1 MYLYTDSIVD
11 FWNFTRNAPKVAYSY
26 RQVRTEL
33 MKIASK
39 LELSR
44 LEPAVRQMVEPR
56 PSLNLDFHVA
66 FDDPAFFHDGDVIAQ
81 LEDDQ
86 VKVHSALMCA
96 RCPFFEGLFMGRAGG
111 RWLAGRENTEN
122 IVVDLKHISSKT
134 FKLVLRHLYCDSGAE
149 LFDDVVSVV
158 DVDDFLETVIDVL
171 AAANELMLDR
181 LSQICQSVAG
191 RFVNARNVCSLLNAI
206 SPSSVGEFKDAGLEY
221 LCLNL
226 EAMLQGHFLNELDED
241 LLEELDEVVRAN
253 QLACMPFAKSGRAE
267 ILLHERHP
275 ELASLIDRNRQAKI
289 DSVVLRTKFSDMAT
303 FAPGSLGDDFATSP
317 MQQKARRR
325 SSTAVKVDADR
336 PSLKAKAS
344 TKDMMFDM
352 DEELDSNTSPRESPS
367 IRPMMASRAH
377 DLLAQNTPPVEDTW
391 YSSRG
396 KVIPS
401 PRLAP
406 QSSTSGAITPRTPR
420 SPEMN
425 GKTPPSGKPYTLT
438 PLAARSSGLKDI
450 MAQAASGRESSLT
463 QGLAAAK
470 SSLSDIPAPF
480 SLPAPKLSQMSQK
493 DRKRMQHLQQSA
505 STSPKSA
512 AAKVETPSFS
522 WQTVSAQKKTGLKD
536 VLESELSNNAAA
548 KAATLRS
555 ASTPHLTMRQT
566 VSNPKSP
573 APPVK
578 TMTGP
583 GSRTVSESQPKSATP
598 STISQFSN
606 SKPIP
611 HSIRHQPPPEQV
623 LGLSMSEIVAHQLA
637 EKDLIKEAAAKR
649 DLQEIQAEQEFQLW
663 WEAESARVQE
673 AEQRAAAGPAKA
685 SKKPRQRGG
694 GRGRGGKGKGHGKA
708 AAAEGSADAAAK

>member
-1 MYLYTDSIVD
+1 MYTDTIVD
-11 FWNFTRNAPKVAYSY
+11 FWHFTRSAPKVAYSY

-39 LELSR
+39 LELVR

-56 PSLNLDFHVA
+56 PSLNLDFHIA
-66 FDDPAFFHDGDVIAQ
+66 FDDPAFFYDGDVIAQ

-86 VKVHSALMCA
+86 VKMHSALVCA
-96 RCPFFEGLFMGRAGG
+96 RCPFFAGLFMGRAGG
-111 RWLAGRENTEN
+111 RWLAGRDQAEN
-122 IVVDLKHISSKT
+122 IVVDLNHISSKT
-134 FKLVLRHLYCDSGAE
+134 FKLVLRHLYCDTGAE

-206 SPSSVGEFKDAGLEY
+206 SPSSVAEFKDAGLEY

-226 EAMLQGHFLNELDED
+226 EAMLQGHHLNELDED

-253 QLACMPFAKSGRAE
+253 QLASMPFAKSGRAE
-267 ILLHERHP
+267 MLLHERHP

-325 SSTAVKVDADR
+325 SSTAVKVDTDR
-336 PSLKAKAS
+336 PSLRAKAS
-344 TKDMMFDM
+344 TKDMIFDM
-352 DEELDSNTSPRESPS
+352 DEELDSSASPRESPS
-367 IRPMMASRAH
+367 IRPMASPRTQATPS
-377 DLLAQNTPPVEDTW
+377 QNTPPVEDTW
-391 YSSRG
+391 YDSRG
-396 KVIPS
+396 KMLPS
-401 PRLAP
+401 PRLVP
-406 QSSTSGAITPRTPR
+406 QSSTPRAVTPRTPR
-420 SPEMN
+420 SPEMA
-425 GKTPPSGKPYTLT
+425 GKLPNSGKPWTLT
-438 PLAARSSGLKDI
+438 PLASRSSGLKDI
-450 MAQAASGRESSLT
+450 MAQTASSRESSLT

-470 SSLSDIPAPF
+470 GSLSDIPAPF

-493 DRKRMQHLQQSA
+493 DRKRMQHLQQTA
-505 STSPKSA
+505 STSPKTA
-512 AAKVETPSFS
+512 AAHVEPTPFS
-522 WQTVSAQKKTGLKD
+522 WQTVTAHKKPGLKD
-536 VLESELSNNAAA
+536 VLESEMSNAAA
-548 KAATLRS
+548 KGTTSRS

-573 APPVK
+573 TPPAK
-578 TMTGP
+578 TITGP
-583 GSRTVSESQPKSATP
+583 GSRSVSESKPQAATP

-623 LGLSMSEIVAHQLA
+623 LGLSMSEIVAHQMA

-649 DLQEIQAEQEFQLW
+649 DLQEIQAEQEFQMW

-673 AEQRAAAGPAKA
+673 AEQRAAAGPTKGT
-685 SKKPRQRGG
+685 KKSRPRG
-694 GRGRGGKGKGHGKA
+694 GRGRGGKGREGNGKA
-708 AAAEGSADAAAK
+708 AAGGSADTAR